1 MRIGELARRAGLKPG
16 TIRYYE
22 AIGLL
27 PEPARE
33 LSGYRT
39 YDELA
44 VNRLSFIVS
53 AATLGLSLEEIGDI
67 LRASS
72 PEAVNCA
79 HVVDLLTSKR
89 DELEHWIRDA
99 ESLRDALDH
108 TIRASRAGLDD
119 SSAAYHCPV
128 IERGLHE
135 RALHLDGVAHEVT
148 PAYES
153 VRK

>member
-1 MRIGELARRAGLKPG
+1 MRIGQLADETGVTTK

-22 AIGLL
+22 GIGLL
-27 PEPARE
+27 PPPARQP
-33 LSGYRT
+33 SGYRS
-39 YDELA
+39 YASADID
-44 VNRLSFIVS
+44 RLDFV
-53 AATLGLSLEEIGDI
+53 AKAKALGLSLEEIGDI

-72 PEAVNCA
+72 PDAVNCA

-108 TIRASRAGLDD
+108 TIQASRAGLDS

-128 IERGLHE
+128 IEHGLHE
-135 RALHLDGVAHEVT
+135 RALHLDGAVHEVT
-148 PAYES
+148 PAHES

>member
-1 MRIGELARRAGLKPG
+1 MRIGQLADETGVTTK

-22 AIGLL
+22 EIGLL
-27 PEPARE
+27 PAPARRP
-33 LSGYRT
+33 SGYRS
-39 YDELA
+39 YAGAD
-44 VNRLSFIVS
+44 VDRLDFV
-53 AATLGLSLEEIGDI
+53 AKAKALGLSLEEIGDI

-79 HVVDLLTSKR
+79 HVVDLLTGKR

-108 TIRASRAGLDD
+108 TIQASRAGIED

-128 IERGLHE
+128 IEHGLHE
-135 RALHLDGVAHEVT
+135 RALHLDGVAHGIT
-148 PAYES
+148 PAHEN